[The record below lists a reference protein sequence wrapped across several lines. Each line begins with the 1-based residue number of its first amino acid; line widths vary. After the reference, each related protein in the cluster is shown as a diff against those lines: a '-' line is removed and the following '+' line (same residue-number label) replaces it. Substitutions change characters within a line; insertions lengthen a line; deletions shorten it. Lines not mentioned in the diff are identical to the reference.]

1 MTFSMAAIDRETG
14 QIGIVVQSKAF
25 AVGTRVPWA
34 KPGVGAVCT
43 QASTNAQLGP
53 AGLDLLA
60 QGLSPQEVLDRLLA
74 DDEGR
79 KTRQVGIVDAS
90 GRAANYT
97 GEHCLDW
104 AGGLTG
110 EGWTCQGN
118 ILAGPQVLEAM
129 AEAFTTFDG
138 PLAERLLAALKAG
151 QEAGGDARGVQSA
164 ALLVVAPDTDQ
175 PEGRLIDL
183 RVDDHDAPIEEL
195 QRLYKIHRRLAD
207 TWSSG
212 WVKYEGDV
220 LLMAEQVMRLK
231 GVSSLKALADSLGI
245 RNAISGSKISLP
257 FFEAIMRE
265 RMK

>member
-14 QIGIVVQSKAF
+14 QIGIAVQSRAF
-25 AVGTRVPWA
+25 AVGSRVPWA

-43 QASTNAQLGP
+43 QASTNTQLGP

-60 QGLSPQEVLDRLLA
+60 QGLSPREVLDRLLA
-74 DDEGR
+74 GDEGR
-79 KTRQVGIVDAS
+79 KTRQVGILDIH

-110 EGWTCQGN
+110 DGWTCQGN
-118 ILAGPQVLEAM
+118 VLAGPQVLEAM
-129 AEAFTTFDG
+129 AEAYARFDG

-151 QEAGGDARGVQSA
+151 QEAGGDVRGMQSA
-164 ALLVVAPDTDQ
+164 ALLVVGPDADR
-175 PEGRLIDL
+175 PDGKLIDL

-195 QRLYKIHRRLAD
+195 QRLYKIHRRMVD
-207 TWSSG
+207 TWHSG
-212 WVKYEGDV
+212 WIKYEGDV
-220 LLMAEQVMRLK
+220 ALMTEQVMRLR
-231 GVSSLKALADSLGI
+231 GVSSLKALADSLGV
-245 RNAISGSKISLP
+245 RNAISGSRISLS
-257 FFEAIMRE
+257 FFEAIMQE